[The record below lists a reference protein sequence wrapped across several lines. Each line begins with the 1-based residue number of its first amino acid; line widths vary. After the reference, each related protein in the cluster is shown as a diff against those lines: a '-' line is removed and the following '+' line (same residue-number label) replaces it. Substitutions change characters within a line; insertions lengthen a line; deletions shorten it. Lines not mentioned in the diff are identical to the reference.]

1 MTEKEIMTWMEEYL
15 EGDNARKSA
24 LMMIQADIEEHGFE
38 TFLELPPETIIS
50 EYISVSEEVTQESVD
65 DFRAMFN
72 QELELAELGLEQSFK
87 LNPPATMAAMRNGM
101 TDIMKSLLLYVETQ
115 RMANALME
123 TNEQDD

>member
-15 EGDNARKSA
+15 EGNSARKSA
-24 LMMIQADIEEHGFE
+24 LMMIQADIEQYGFE
-38 TFLELPPETIIS
+38 TFLEMPPETVIS
-50 EYISVSEEVTQESVD
+50 EYIAVSEEVTQEAVD

-72 QELELAELGLEQSFK
+72 QELELAELGIEQSFK

>member
-15 EGDNARKSA
+15 KGEGARKSA
-24 LMMIQADIEEHGFE
+24 LMMIQADIEQYGFE
-38 TFLELPPETIIS
+38 TFLEMPPETVIS
-50 EYISVSEEVTQESVD
+50 EYITVSEEVTQEAVD

-72 QELELAELGLEQSFK
+72 QELELAELGIEQSFK

-115 RMANALME
+115 RMANTLME

>member
-1 MTEKEIMTWMEEYL
+1 MEEYL
-15 EGDNARKSA
+15 EGNSARKSA
-24 LMMIQADIEEHGFE
+24 LMMIQADIEQYGFE
-38 TFLELPPETIIS
+38 TFLEMPPETVIS
-50 EYISVSEEVTQESVD
+50 EYIAVSEEVTQEAVD

-72 QELELAELGLEQSFK
+72 QELELAELGIEQSFK

>member
-1 MTEKEIMTWMEEYL
+1 MTWMEEYL
-15 EGDNARKSA
+15 KGEGARKSA
-24 LMMIQADIEEHGFE
+24 LMMIQADIEQYGFE
-38 TFLELPPETIIS
+38 TFLEMPPETVIS
-50 EYISVSEEVTQESVD
+50 EYITVSEEVTQEAVD

-72 QELELAELGLEQSFK
+72 QELELAELGIEQSFK

-115 RMANALME
+115 RMANTLME